1 MLSAEEGAS
10 ESAEAINEQS
20 TSNQDRRG
28 LEAIVAANLHMRSRI
43 ISVNLSRSQHAIG
56 TQSESSSDKCLIVIS
71 QRCRSPRTAS
81 DSSSSCLHMKR
92 EAITMQSRGC
102 HRCAISHPSLS
113 SDKCLIVI
121 SQRCRSPRTASDSSS
136 SCLHM
141 KREAITMQSRGCH
154 RCAISH
160 PSLSSDKCLIV
171 ISQRCRSPRTASDSS
186 SSCLHMKRPI
196 LGDYSPPGHQRPS
209 EAIRGHQRPSAAIS
223 GH

>member
-92 EAITMQSRGC
+92 
-102 HRCAISHPSLS
+102 
-113 SDKCLIVI
+113 
-121 SQRCRSPRTASDSSS
+121 
-136 SCLHM
+136 
-141 KREAITMQSRGCH
+141 
-154 RCAISH
+154 
-160 PSLSSDKCLIV
+160 
-171 ISQRCRSPRTASDSS
+171 
-186 SSCLHMKRPI
+186 PI

>member
-1 MLSAEEGAS
+1 MRTTLEPSHMLPAEEGGN

-28 LEAIVAANLHMRSRI
+28 LEAIMAANLHMRSRI

-56 TQSESSSDKCLIVIS
+56 TQFEC
-71 QRCRSPRTAS
+71 
-81 DSSSSCLHMKR
+81 
-92 EAITMQSRGC
+92 
-102 HRCAISHPSLS
+102 
-113 SDKCLIVI
+113 
-121 SQRCRSPRTASDSSS
+121 
-136 SCLHM
+136 
-141 KREAITMQSRGCH
+141 
-154 RCAISH
+154 
-160 PSLSSDKCLIV
+160 SSDKCLIV

-223 GH
+223 GHQRPSGAHLMREAIRCHQRSSEAIRRAPAGRTGGDPSPCPSEHPA